1 MFRARKDLRAMSYAI
16 VRNEKLTK
24 SQAIGI
30 CVHNDRKAKNHSNK
44 EIDISKS
51 NLNYYYKENALSYT
65 KEFDKL
71 REKYNLQGQIRSNSI
86 IMCEMIFTSD
96 KDFFDTIGIEETKRY
111 FEESYNFICNYK
123 NLGEKNIISAVV
135 HFDETT
141 PHMHLIYIPVVHTK
155 DKDGKEIDKVCCRDF
170 WKGRDSY
177 RNLQN
182 AFHEYITSKGFEL
195 QRGLP
200 SEETKR
206 KNETIQNY
214 KQITNFE
221 NTKKVLENITLE
233 LPNTP
238 NIKEFKRAI
247 FNRDE
252 KIESAIIKP
261 RDELIQ
267 KLYQENKTLH
277 KELSKQVNTV
287 DFAENFKED
296 YIKMTEKSVNLRLSN
311 SLLQEELENK
321 EKELELKFENK
332 AYNMEHEYKKEIH
345 KLKQENNHLNKIID
359 KFKIT
364 LKKFIKWICY
374 RFSYSSEDEL
384 VRDFEKETYTN
395 FNFEKQNNINQFQE
409 NELEDE
415 YEIE

>member
-1 MFRARKDLRAMSYAI
+1 MSYAI
-16 VRNEKLTK
+16 VRNEKLT

-51 NLNYYYKENALSYT
+51 SLNYYFKKNELSYT

-71 REKYNLQGQIRSNSI
+71 KKKYNLQGQIRSNSI

-96 KDFFDTIGIEETKRY
+96 KDFFDTIGMEETKRF

-141 PHMHLIYIPVVHTK
+141 PHMHLIYIPVIHTK

-182 AFHEYITSKGFEL
+182 AFHEYITSKEFDL

-200 SEETKR
+200 VEETQR

-233 LPNTP
+233 LPETP
-238 NIKEFKRAI
+238 DIKDFKRVI
-247 FNRDE
+247 INHDE
-252 KIESAIIKP
+252 KIENVIIKP
-261 RDELIQ
+261 RDKLIQ
-267 KLYQENKTLH
+267 ELYQENKTLH

-287 DFAENFKED
+287 DFAEDFKED
-296 YIKMTEKSVNLRLSN
+296 YIKMIEKNTNLRLTN
-311 SLLQEELENK
+311 SLLKEELENK
-321 EKELELKFENK
+321 EKELELQFESK
-332 AYNMEHEYKKEIH
+332 SYNMEREYKKEIH
-345 KLKQENNHLNKIID
+345 KLKQENKHLNKMID
-359 KFKIT
+359 KFKVT
-364 LKKFIKWICY
+364 LKRFIKWLCHK
-374 RFSYSSEDEL
+374 FSYPSEDEL

-395 FNFEKQNNINQFQE
+395 FDFDKQLDINQFKKKE
-409 NELEDE
+409 MDFDREL
-415 YEIE
+415 

>member
-1 MFRARKDLRAMSYAI
+1 MSYAI
-16 VRNEKLTK
+16 VRNEKLTR

-44 EIDISKS
+44 EIDISKL
-51 NLNYYYKENALSYT
+51 NLNYYFKKNELTYT

-71 REKYNLQGQIRSNSI
+71 KKKYNLQGQIRSNSI

-96 KDFFDTIGIEETKRY
+96 KEFFDTIGMEETKRY
-111 FEESYNFICNYK
+111 FEESYKLISNYK

-141 PHMHLIYIPVVHTK
+141 PHMHLIYIPVIHTK
-155 DKDGKEIDKVCCRDF
+155 DKDGKEIDNVCCRDF
-170 WKGRDSY
+170 WKGRNSY

-233 LPNTP
+233 FPDIP
-238 NIKEFKRAI
+238 DIKDFKRVI
-247 FNRDE
+247 INHDE
-252 KIESAIIKP
+252 KIENAIIKP
-261 RDELIQ
+261 RDKLIQ
-267 KLYQENKTLH
+267 ELCQENKSLH
-277 KELSKQVNTV
+277 NELPKQVNTV

-296 YIKMTEKSVNLRLSN
+296 YIKLIEKNTNLRLSN
-311 SLLQEELENK
+311 SLLKEELENK
-321 EKELELKFENK
+321 EKEIELKFESK
-332 AYNMEHEYKKEIH
+332 A
-345 KLKQENNHLNKIID
+345 
-359 KFKIT
+359 
-364 LKKFIKWICY
+364 
-374 RFSYSSEDEL
+374 
-384 VRDFEKETYTN
+384 
-395 FNFEKQNNINQFQE
+395 
-409 NELEDE
+409 
-415 YEIE
+415 

>member
-1 MFRARKDLRAMSYAI
+1 MK
-16 VRNEKLTK
+16 
-24 SQAIGI
+24 
-30 CVHNDRKAKNHSNK
+30 
-44 EIDISKS
+44 
-51 NLNYYYKENALSYT
+51 
-65 KEFDKL
+65 
-71 REKYNLQGQIRSNSI
+71 EKYDLQGQIRSNSI

-96 KDFFDTIGIEETKRY
+96 KEFFDTIGMEETKRY

-141 PHMHLIYIPVVHTK
+141 PHMHLIYIPVIHTK
-155 DKDGKEIDKVCCRDF
+155 NKNGEKIDKVCCRDF

-182 AFHEYITSKGFEL
+182 AFYEYITSKGFNL

-221 NTKKVLENITLE
+221 NTKNVLKNITLE
-233 LPNTP
+233 LPETP
-238 NIKEFKRAI
+238 QISDIKKVML
-247 FNRDE
+247 NRDE
-252 KIESAIIKP
+252 KIFEKIIKP
-261 RDELIQ
+261 KDQLIL
-267 KLYQENKTLH
+267 KLHKENLTLN

-296 YIKMTEKSVNLRLSN
+296 YINMTEKNVNLRLSN
-311 SLLQEELENK
+311 SLLKEKMESK

-332 AYNMEHEYKKEIH
+332 VYNIEREYKKEIH
-345 KLKQENNHLNKIID
+345 KLKQENKNLNKIID

-364 LKKFIKWICY
+364 LRKFIKWLCHK
-374 RFSYSSEDEL
+374 FSYSSEDEL
-384 VRDFEKETYTN
+384 IRDLKKETYTN
-395 FNFEKQNNINQFQE
+395 FDFEKQLDIKQFKNKDNDFNI
-409 NELEDE
+409 E
-415 YEIE
+415 Y

>member
-1 MFRARKDLRAMSYAI
+1 MSYAI
-16 VRNEKLTK
+16 VRNEKLTR

-30 CVHNDRKAKNHSNK
+30 CVHNDRKAKNHSNR
-44 EIDISKS
+44 EIDIGKS
-51 NLNYYYKENALSYT
+51 NLNYYFKKNELSYT

-71 REKYNLQGQIRSNSI
+71 KKKYNLQGQIRTNSI

-96 KDFFDTIGIEETKRY
+96 KEFFDKIGMEETKRY
-111 FEESYNFICNYK
+111 FEESYNFICKYK

-182 AFHEYITSKGFEL
+182 AFYEYITSKGFEL

-200 SEETKR
+200 VEETKR
-206 KNETIQNY
+206 KNETIQKY

-233 LPNTP
+233 LPKTP
-238 NIKEFKRAI
+238 NIREFKRAI

-252 KIESAIIKP
+252 KIENAIIKP
-261 RDELIQ
+261 RDKLIQ
-267 KLYQENKTLH
+267 QLYEENKALH
-277 KELSKQVNTV
+277 KELLKQVNTV
-287 DFAENFKED
+287 DIATKYESEYIQRLENN
-296 YIKMTEKSVNLRLSN
+296 TNLKLSN
-311 SLLQEELENK
+311 SLLREELENK
-321 EKELELKFENK
+321 EKELELKFESK
-332 AYNMEHEYKKEIH
+332 TYDMEHQYKKEIH
-345 KLKQENNHLNKIID
+345 KLKEENKKLNKIID

-364 LKKFIKWICY
+364 IKRFIKWICNK
-374 RFSYSSEDEL
+374 FSYPSEDEL
-384 VRDFEKETYTN
+384 IRDFKKETYTN
-395 FNFEKQNNINQFQE
+395 FNFEKQFDIDEFKKKDDDLYINF
-409 NELEDE
+409 
-415 YEIE
+415 